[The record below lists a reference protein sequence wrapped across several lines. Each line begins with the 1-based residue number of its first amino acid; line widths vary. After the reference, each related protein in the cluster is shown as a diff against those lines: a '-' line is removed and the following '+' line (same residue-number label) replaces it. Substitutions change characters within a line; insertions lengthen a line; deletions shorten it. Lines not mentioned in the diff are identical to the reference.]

1 MWRDIV
7 SAPSVLLLPSL
18 FSAAMSRQD
27 NFDRIVSALH
37 DAALDDT
44 LWPSALTLIDET
56 VGMVGTHLLVLSGQT
71 RADLEVLY
79 QSASYYPLEDDQE
92 YTQHYFSHDE
102 RIPRFLRLPD
112 SRVVHVP
119 TLYTARE
126 WKTSPTPNELLR
138 RSHGRNG
145 LNVRLDGPE
154 GCYIAW
160 ALADSTDPHGWRSE
174 QLSLIQQLLPHIR
187 QFVRVRQAL
196 AAAEAPRASLTQL
209 LNNALVGV
217 LALDRQGRIVETNAR
232 ALGILRRGDGVIDQ
246 AGVLR
251 ACLPTDNVTL
261 QRLSARALPRW
272 GQPVSGGS
280 MTIQRSSSRFPLTLH
295 ISPVSHRA
303 DFGAQRIAALVLLV
317 DPVERPQI
325 DPACLVTTFGLTRAE
340 SHVAAAL
347 AAGHSVRDI
356 SVATHRAQATVRT
369 HVKQLHRKLGLH
381 TQADL
386 VRLVLTTAGVPLP
399 RA

>member
-1 MWRDIV
+1 
-7 SAPSVLLLPSL
+7 
-18 FSAAMSRQD
+18 MSQQD

-44 LWPSALTLIDET
+44 GWPHAFALIDEA
-56 VGMVGTHLLVLSGQT
+56 VGTVGTHLLILSGRTQ
-71 RADLEVLY
+71 ADLECLFESSTYSDRPV
-79 QSASYYPLEDDQE
+79 LEDLE

-102 RIPRFLRLPD
+102 RVPRFLRLPD

-138 RSHGRNG
+138 RSYGRNG

-154 GCYIAW
+154 GCSIAW
-160 ALADSTDPHGWRSE
+160 ALADSTDPNGWGSA
-174 QLSLIQQLLPHIR
+174 QLTFIERLLPHIR

-196 AAAEAPRASLTQL
+196 AKADALRAPLTL
-209 LNNALVGV
+209 LLDNALIGV
-217 LALDRQGRIVETNAR
+217 LFLDRYGRIIETNAR
-232 ALGILRRGDGVIDQ
+232 ALRILQRGDGVRDEDGFLH
-246 AGVLR
+246 AR
-251 ACLPTDNVTL
+251 FPSDHATL
-261 QRLSARALPRW
+261 QHLLAHALPHW

-280 MTIQRSSSRFPLTLH
+280 MTVRRAPGVPPLTLH
-295 ISPVSHRA
+295 ISPVPHQA
-303 DFGAQRIAALVLLV
+303 DFGAQHVAALVLLV
-317 DPVERPQI
+317 DPAERPQI
-325 DPACLVTTFGLTRAE
+325 DPASLATTFGLTRAE

-356 SVATHRAQATVRT
+356 AVATRRTQAAVRW
-369 HVKQLHRKLGLH
+369 HVRHLHAKLGVSH
-381 TQADL
+381 QADL

>member
-1 MWRDIV
+1 
-7 SAPSVLLLPSL
+7 
-18 FSAAMSRQD
+18 MSQQD
-27 NFDRIVSALH
+27 HFDRIITALH

-44 LWPSALTLIDET
+44 GWPHAFALIDEA
-56 VGMVGTHLLVLSGQT
+56 VGTIGTHLLILDGQT
-71 RADLEVLY
+71 WADLECLFEI
-79 QSASYYPLEDDQE
+79 SSYHPLERDRE
-92 YTQHYFSHDE
+92 YTQDYFPHDE

-119 TLYTARE
+119 TLYTAAE

-138 RSHGRNG
+138 RSSGRNG

-154 GCYIAW
+154 GCSIGW
-160 ALADSTDPHGWRSE
+160 ALADPTDPTGWGSD
-174 QLSLIQQLLPHIR
+174 SLALIERLLPHLR

-196 AAAEAPRASLTQL
+196 ATADALRAPLTHL
-209 LNNALVGV
+209 LDNAVIGV
-217 LALDRQGRIVETNAR
+217 LFLDRHGTIVETNTR
-232 ALGILRRGDGVIDQ
+232 ALRILQRGDGVIDRDGGLH
-246 AGVLR
+246 AR
-251 ACLPTDNVTL
+251 FPTDQTTL
-261 QRLSARALPRW
+261 QRLIAHALPHW

-280 MTIQRSSSRFPLTLH
+280 MTIRRASGQFPLTLH
-295 ISPVSHRA
+295 VSPVPHRA

-325 DPACLVTTFGLTRAE
+325 DPTCLATTFGLTRAE

-356 SVATHRAQATVRT
+356 AVATHRSQEAVRW
-369 HVKQLHRKLGLH
+369 HVKHLHHKLGISS
-381 TQADL
+381 QADL
-386 VRLVLTTAGVPLP
+386 VRMVLTTSLP